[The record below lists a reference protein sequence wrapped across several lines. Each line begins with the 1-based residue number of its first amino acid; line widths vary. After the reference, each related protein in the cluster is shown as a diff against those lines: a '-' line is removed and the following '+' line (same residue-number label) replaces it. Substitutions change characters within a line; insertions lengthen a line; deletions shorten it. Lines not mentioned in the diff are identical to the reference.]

1 MKFKNWWL
9 GPIGILYDV
18 IKHNDQQRDKRT
30 QMLID
35 AQKANSEKK
44 LDKAQ
49 TIYNYGLDDSI
60 TGNTLF
66 NSQQKPKRT
75 IFGNGGTLTNGNV

>member
-1 MKFKNWWL
+1 MKFKHWWA
-9 GPIGILYDV
+9 GPFGILYDV

-35 AQKANSEKK
+35 AQKANAESN
-44 LDKAQ
+44 LNKAQ
-49 TIYNYGLDDSI
+49 TVYNYNLDESS

-66 NSQQKPKRT
+66 DSQKKTKRT
-75 IFGNGGTLTNGNV
+75 IFGNEGVV